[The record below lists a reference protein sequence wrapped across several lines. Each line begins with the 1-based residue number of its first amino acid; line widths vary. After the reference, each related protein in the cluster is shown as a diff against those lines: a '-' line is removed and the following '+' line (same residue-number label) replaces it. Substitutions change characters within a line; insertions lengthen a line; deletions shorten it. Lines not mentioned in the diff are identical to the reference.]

1 LKSISLSDA
10 ATIVGGVLSGPIK
23 ETPDH
28 LITGVNTLS
37 DASADEASF
46 LSNKRYKGE
55 LDSTAAAAVLLS
67 SDQDAPENLGVILV
81 KDPYLAF
88 AKLQRFFHPRAKAT
102 GQRHASAVID
112 ATSQLAADVDVG
124 PNAVIGAGV
133 SIGAGTIIAAG
144 CVVGDNTEIGSACTL
159 NANSVV
165 AHNCILGNKVILQPG
180 AIIGAD
186 GFGYAWAGDQFLK
199 IPQVGR
205 VILGDDVEV
214 GANATVD
221 RGAIGDTVI
230 ERGVK
235 LDNMVQIAHN
245 VHVGAYTVM
254 ASQVGISGSTKV
266 GKGCQFGG
274 QSGSAGHLEIG
285 DGCKLAGQSG
295 VIGDLEA
302 GGVYA
307 GTPAIPHRL
316 WLKASALMIKLP
328 KIWKAQ
334 QK

>member
-1 LKSISLSDA
+1 LKSISLSDV
-10 ATIVGGVLSGPIK
+10 ATIVGGVLSGPVK

-28 LITGVNTLS
+28 LITGVNTLA
-37 DASADEASF
+37 DASANEASF

-55 LDSTAAAAVLLS
+55 LDSTSAAVVLLS
-67 SDQDAPENLGVILV
+67 SDQETPEGLGVIRV

-88 AKLQRFFHPRAKAT
+88 AKLQRFFHPRAKAE

-112 ATSQLAADVDVG
+112 ASAQVATDVDVG
-124 PNAVIGAGV
+124 PNAVIGAGA
-133 SIGAGTIIAAG
+133 SIGAATIIGAG
-144 CVVGDNTEIGSACTL
+144 CVIGENTQIGSACTL

-165 AHNCILGNKVILQPG
+165 AHNCTLGNKVILQPG
-180 AIIGAD
+180 AIVGAD
-186 GFGYAWAGDQFLK
+186 GFGYAWAGDRFLK

-205 VILGDDVEV
+205 VIIGDDVEI

-221 RGAIGDTVI
+221 RGAIGDTVV
-230 ERGVK
+230 EQGVK
-235 LDNMVQIAHN
+235 LDNLVQIAHN

-254 ASQVGISGSTKV
+254 ASQVGISGSTKI

-334 QK
+334 KK

>member
-1 LKSISLSDA
+1 MKSITLGEVA
-10 ATIVGGVLSGPIK
+10 GIVGGKLGGPACEK
-23 ETPDH
+23 PE
-28 LITGVNTLS
+28 LRITGVNTLA
-37 DASADEASF
+37 DAGEGEVSF
-46 LSNKRYKGE
+46 LANQRYKSE
-55 LDSTAAAAVLLS
+55 LESTSAAAVLI
-67 SDQDAPENLGVILV
+67 SDAAAAPDGLGSIIVD
-81 KDPYLAF
+81 DPYLAF
-88 AKLQRFFHPRAKAT
+88 AKLQRFFYPRAIAS

-112 ATSQLAADVDVG
+112 GSAKLADDVDVG
-124 PNAVIGAGV
+124 PLAVIGANV
-133 SIGAGTIIAAG
+133 TIGSGTIVGPG
-144 CVVGDNTEIGSACTL
+144 CVIGENSRIGSICIL
-159 NANSVV
+159 HANSVI
-165 AHNCILGNKVILQPG
+165 AHNCVLGNEVILQPG
-180 AIIGAD
+180 ATVGAD
-186 GFGYAWAGDQFLK
+186 GFGYAWAGKRFLK

-205 VILGDDVEV
+205 VIIEDDVEI

-245 VHVGAYTVM
+245 VRVGAYTVM
-254 ASQVGISGSTKV
+254 ASQVGISGSTKI

-274 QSGSAGHLEIG
+274 QSGTAGHLVIG

-295 VIGDLEA
+295 VIGDLDA

-316 WLKASALMIKLP
+316 WLKVSALMMKLP
-328 KIWKAQ
+328 DMWKAQ